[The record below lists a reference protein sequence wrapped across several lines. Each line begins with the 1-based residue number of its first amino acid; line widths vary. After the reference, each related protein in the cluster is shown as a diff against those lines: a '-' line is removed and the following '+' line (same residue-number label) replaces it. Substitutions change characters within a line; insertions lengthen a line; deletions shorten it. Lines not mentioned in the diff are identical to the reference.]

1 MLPRVFLSVFFS
13 FFYYGIGGGVAVV
26 ARVPQDASFLLLLLL
41 LLLLFLQFCL
51 CLFLSSDVVFFLSFD
66 SGPAMISFFLASVPG
81 FSGRANRG
89 DGQKTNDT
97 AES

>member
-26 ARVPQDASFLLLLLL
+26 ARVPQDASFLLLLL